1 MSFIQVTLNLT
12 ALEWICGLKQDESP
26 PGILR
31 LSNSPDLAQLFE
43 AMGLKMLSKPVI
55 GHCLGKISKTGMDY
69 YYNNCNNN
77 SSLIYLSHLIK
88 K

>member
-1 MSFIQVTLNLT
+1 MALNLT
-12 ALEWICGLKQDESP
+12 GLEWICGLKQAESP

-31 LSNSPDLAQLFE
+31 LSNNPDLAQLFE

-55 GHCLGKISKTGMDY
+55 GHCLGKLSKTGMDY
-69 YYNNCNNN
+69 NYNNCNNN
-77 SSLIYLSHLIK
+77 SSWITLSHFIK

>member
-1 MSFIQVTLNLT
+1 MTLNLT

-31 LSNSPDLAQLFE
+31 LSNSPDLAQLSE
-43 AMGLKMLSKPVI
+43 AMGLKMLSKPAI
-55 GHCLGKISKTGMDY
+55 GHCLGKISKTGMNY
-69 YYNNCNNN
+69 NFNNCNSN
-77 SSLIYLSHLIK
+77 SSWITLSHLIK